1 METEYSAD
9 AIAAARSLQIFT
21 VRVSLSWTR
30 VDNDG
35 WDMSHQYIY
44 SACCRNCFLLI
55 LTQFS
60 VDGYILGGLVSTYFR
75 TPLNLLLQTYDYA
88 CSIHN
93 EVLYLSSVNLAF
105 WWKEYF
111 QSGRSCFSHAGPRW
125 RVFISL
131 RDILLSSF
139 SPAIYIVRLILLL
152 CT

>member
-111 QSGRSCFSHAGPRW
+111 KVGVPASVTLDQGEG
-125 RVFISL
+125 SL
-131 RDILLSSF
+131 YRY
-139 SPAIYIVRLILLL
+139 AIYSFPPFRQPSISCV
-152 CT
+152 